1 MDESEELLIK
11 KYIGQDEEL
20 SKYVKDHERI
30 ESDIEEYNRRIYL
43 TPEEEL
49 EKKNLQKKKLLGK
62 EKIFKILTKYRDG

>member
-1 MDESEELLIK
+1 MEESEELLIK

-30 ESDIEEYNRRIYL
+30 ESDLEEYNRRIYL

-62 EKIFKILTKYRDG
+62 EKIYKILTKYRNG